1 MSGHPHQVSLVRTA
15 VKELPRLL
23 LLHSVPLTDLVEVLK
38 MHGSLKQVCF
48 VVVVVFVVV
57 ALSECSALTNL
68 KNLGPEFIRIN
79 NTFKWRAI

>member
-48 VVVVVFVVV
+48 VVVVVFVV

-68 KNLGPEFIRIN
+68 KNLFIRISGIN